1 MWSNKVA
8 SKLRNF
14 SIAPFI
20 TVSYDQLSLGN
31 FFMKATLGIYK
42 IMFACEKFNC
52 IGMLRLFY
60 SKAFVILHKSNNTCK
75 IESIELKV

>member
-1 MWSNKVA
+1 MWLNKNA

-20 TVSYDQLSLGN
+20 TASYDQLSLGN

-52 IGMLRLFY
+52 IGMLRLFTQRHLLFCINQIAHA
-60 SKAFVILHKSNNTCK
+60 K
-75 IESIELKV
+75 